1 MKPDALVV
9 ADLTPAQ
16 AAKLVVSNRG
26 NRRPVDP
33 STITRWI
40 AKGAKLRCGGR
51 IKLKA
56 IRHPG
61 GWLTRREWV
70 EEFLDALTLDRSS
83 ATEPPCAAARAE
95 AAVARMRANGF

>member
-40 AKGAKLRCGGR
+40 VRGAKSRSGGR
-51 IKLKA
+51 IRLRA
-56 IRHPG
+56 VRRPG
-61 GWLTRREWV
+61 GWLIAADWV
-70 EEFLDALTLDRSS
+70 KEFLDALTLDRNS
-83 ATEPPCAAARAE
+83 AAEPPCAPARAE
-95 AAVARMRANGF
+95 AAVSRLRARGF

>member
-26 NRRPVDP
+26 NRRPVYP

-40 AKGAKLRCGGR
+40 VKGAKSRAGGR
-51 IKLKA
+51 IRLRA
-56 IRHPG
+56 IRRPG
-61 GWLTRREWV
+61 GWLIAADWVKEKAHEVGNAV
-70 EEFLDALTLDRSS
+70 EEGARKAKQAVTSS
-83 ATEPPCAAARAE
+83 GKQDQDSC
-95 AAVARMRANGF
+95 GCG